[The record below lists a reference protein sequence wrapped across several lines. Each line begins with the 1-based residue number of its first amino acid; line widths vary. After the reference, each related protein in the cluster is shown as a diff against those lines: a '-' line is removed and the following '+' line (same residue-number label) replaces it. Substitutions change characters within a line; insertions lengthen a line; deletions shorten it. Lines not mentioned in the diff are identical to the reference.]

1 MERPNLK
8 RINGIASA
16 DAVRGLMPVF
26 DLDEA
31 LERIEALIV
40 AAARVGRDQ
49 VDVISVMPRHDGQLT
64 SSYINECRVATH
76 RALVKAGY
84 AVTYNQ
90 GGHHGSASFDVSWA
104 QK

>member
-1 MERPNLK
+1 MARPTLT
-8 RINGIASA
+8 RIGGIASA
-16 DAVRGLMPVF
+16 DAVRGLMPAF
-26 DLDEA
+26 DLAEA

-49 VDVISVMPRHDGQLT
+49 VDVISVLPRHDGQLT
-64 SSYINECRVATH
+64 SSYINDCRVSTH

-84 AVTYNQ
+84 AVSFNQ

-104 QK
+104 PR